1 MFAKFGTHR
10 SYGNRNIISYINSY
24 MNTLEKIAR
33 TALVH
38 HFENFQNHEYLFTT
52 AKSPAQMAEKTGNKK
67 KNTGNYKALRVLRK
81 RKNNMAWR
89 AGLI

>member
-1 MFAKFGTHR
+1 
-10 SYGNRNIISYINSY
+10 

-89 AGLI
+89 AGLIWWKKLKSNLEIIRYIISRMK

>member
-1 MFAKFGTHR
+1 
-10 SYGNRNIISYINSY
+10 
-24 MNTLEKIAR
+24 MNTLEKIAP

-38 HFENFQNHEYLFTT
+38 HFENFQNHEYQRLNHEYLPTR
-52 AKSPAQMAEKTGNKK
+52 MARKTGNKK

-81 RKNNMAWR
+81 RKNNMTCK

>member
-1 MFAKFGTHR
+1 
-10 SYGNRNIISYINSY
+10 

-38 HFENFQNHEYLFTT
+38 HFENFQNHEHRFTT
-52 AKSPAQMAEKTGNKK
+52 AKSPTKMAKKTGNKK
-67 KNTGNYKALRVLRK
+67 KNTGNYKALCVLRK
-81 RKNNMAWR
+81 RKNNMACR